1 MFCLCCHFWI
11 SARIVN
17 IRAINAATALLGIGL
32 PISESEQHSDNNNK
46 RDLLKHTREAFP
58 QPGCSCCS
66 SVRGRLASCGSSL
79 SAQGAVCSP
88 VGTAGTRV
96 PHGDM
101 GTGGGG
107 GDSRW
112 HPRAELAVGGIGGE
126 LLGASPQWVCFC
138 WRSTPHGFDTVPC
151 SAGCLCAGFPAPK
164 MGKSHV
170 CYLFQLS
177 PLTNQMKKNQQYYFT
192 LIAFLTLK
200 SSPMQLL
207 WPAVVGSTQKSYL
220 MAARRFLREVR
231 HDAVRFPLLF
241 VSGILFYF
249 FPEGWGLFCSFLF
262 SSSKDR
268 LQLDLL
274 IVHPRRSQE
283 GSEW

>member
-17 IRAINAATALLGIGL
+17 IRAINAATALLGTGL

-58 QPGCSCCS
+58 QPGCSCS
-66 SVRGRLASCGSSL
+66 GSVRGGLASRGALL

-88 VGTAGTRV
+88 VGMAGTRV
-96 PHGDM
+96 PRGDK

-112 HPRAELAVGGIGGE
+112 HPRTELAVGGAGGD

-138 WRSTPHGFDTVPC
+138 WRSTPQGFDTVPC

-177 PLTNQMKKNQQYYFT
+177 PLTNQTKKYQQYYFT
-192 LIAFLTLK
+192 LVASLTLK
-200 SSPMQLL
+200 SSPVQLL

-220 MAARRFLREVR
+220 TAARRFLLEVR
-231 HDAVRFPLLF
+231 RGAVRFPLLF
-241 VSGILFYF
+241 VSGIF
-249 FPEGWGLFCSFLF
+249 FFFF
-262 SSSKDR
+262 
-268 LQLDLL
+268 
-274 IVHPRRSQE
+274 
-283 GSEW
+283 